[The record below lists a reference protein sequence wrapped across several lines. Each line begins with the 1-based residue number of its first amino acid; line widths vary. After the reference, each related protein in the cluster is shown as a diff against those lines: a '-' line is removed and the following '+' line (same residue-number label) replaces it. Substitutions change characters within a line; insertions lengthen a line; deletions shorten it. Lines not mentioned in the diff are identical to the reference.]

1 MRDAY
6 TDTRNDLK
14 NYYAI
19 LEVPV
24 GCRLEE
30 IRQSYHRLVQENMD
44 SEDAFADLKEAYEVL
59 TTPERREEY
68 DRAAWGETFGGSAGE
83 PVSVPRLIS
92 PTGRCPMGI
101 DAQCPVLQGRLIASD
116 KYCPECG
123 FLLAGLDAD
132 GPLPDAAPMRQV
144 WLEELGGQTH
154 RLRTGLNIVGRE
166 GADVLLPDK
175 TVSRQHARLDV
186 GADGAVTVEDLSST
200 NGTAVGGDQMV
211 AHVLR
216 RLSGG
221 DTVRFGSVATILRV
235 AAPAEAAP
243 PKDSPLPTVE
253 PAAFEE
259 AMPEEPETA
268 PLGSGTATGARGQ
281 VVQSRDGAEQTHL
294 LLPGITTFGRRTENN
309 IVLPGDPY
317 VSGSHAQIVAGG
329 EQFQV
334 IDVGSTNGTLL
345 NGKRLE
351 LHFPVTLTDG
361 DVILIGST
369 ALRFERLSTPP
380 FTVTE
385 ELPADVPEE
394 SPKESPE
401 APSVEALAETD
412 PPRTETPETVE
423 GTHP

>member
-1 MRDAY
+1 M
-6 TDTRNDLK
+6 K

-30 IRQSYHRLVQENMD
+30 IRQSYHRLLQENMD
-44 SEDAFADLKEAYEVL
+44 SEDSFADLKEAYEVL

-83 PVSVPRLIS
+83 PVSVPRLTS

-132 GPLPDAAPMRQV
+132 GPLPEAAPARQV
-144 WLEELGGQTH
+144 WLEEPGGQTH

-186 GADGAVTVEDLSST
+186 GTDGAVTVEDLSST
-200 NGTAVGGDQMV
+200 NGTAVGGDRLV

-221 DTVRFGSVATILRV
+221 DTLRFGSVAVILRV
-235 AAPAEAAP
+235 AAPAEAAA
-243 PKDSPLPTVE
+243 PKDSTLPTVQ
-253 PAAFEE
+253 PAAFED
-259 AMPEEPETA
+259 ALPD
-268 PLGSGTATGARGQ
+268 SGAATGARGQ

-317 VSGSHAQIVAGG
+317 VSGSHAQIVADG

-334 IDVGSTNGTLL
+334 VDVGSTNGTLL

-351 LHFPVTLTDG
+351 LHTPVTLAEG
-361 DVILIGST
+361 DVVLIGST
-369 ALRFERLSTPP
+369 ALRFERLPAPSPA
-380 FTVTE
+380 E
-385 ELPADVPEE
+385 ENAALSAEDLPAKD
-394 SPKESPE
+394 
-401 APSVEALAETD
+401 LAKPNVDEDMDTD
-412 PPRTETPETVE
+412 LPRTETTETVE

>member
-1 MRDAY
+1 
-6 TDTRNDLK
+6 LK

-30 IRQSYHRLVQENMD
+30 IRQSYHRLLQENMD
-44 SEDAFADLKEAYEVL
+44 NEDAFADLKEAYEVL

-68 DRAAWGETFGGSAGE
+68 DQAAWGETFGGSAGE
-83 PVSVPRLIS
+83 PVSVPRLTS
-92 PTGRCPMGI
+92 PAGRCPMGI
-101 DAQCPVLQGRLIASD
+101 DAQCPVLHGRLIASD

-123 FLLAGLDAD
+123 FLLAGLDAE
-132 GPLPDAAPMRQV
+132 GQLPEATPTRQV
-144 WLEELGGQTH
+144 WLEEPGGQTH

-200 NGTAVGGDQMV
+200 NGTAVGGDRLV

-221 DTVRFGSVATILRV
+221 DTLRFGSVAAILRV

-243 PKDSPLPTVE
+243 ARESTLPTVQ
-253 PAAFEE
+253 PAVFEDTVLKD
-259 AMPEEPETA
+259 APVRNA
-268 PLGSGTATGARGQ
+268 PLESGPLESALGDSGADTNSGARGQ
-281 VVQSRDGAEQTHL
+281 VVQSRDGEEQTHL

-309 IVLPGDPY
+309 VVLPGDPY
-317 VSGSHAQIVAGG
+317 VSGSHAQIVASG

-334 IDVGSTNGTLL
+334 VDVGSTNGTLL
-345 NGKRLE
+345 NGARLE
-351 LHFPVTLTDG
+351 LHTPVTLSDG
-361 DVILIGST
+361 DIVLIGST
-369 ALRFERLSTPP
+369 ALRFERLPTPP
-380 FTVTE
+380 PAET
-385 ELPADVPEE
+385 ELPDAAPEDLHEGSPEE
-394 SPKESPE
+394 
-401 APSVEALAETD
+401 APVETAPPSTD
-412 PPRTETPETVE
+412 TTETVE

>member
-1 MRDAY
+1 M
-6 TDTRNDLK
+6 K

-30 IRQSYHRLVQENMD
+30 IRQSYHRRLQETLDN
-44 SEDAFADLKEAYEVL
+44 EEAFADLKEAYEVL

-68 DRAAWGETFGGSAGE
+68 DLAAWGETFGGSAGE
-83 PVSVPRLIS
+83 PVSVPRLTS
-92 PTGRCPMGI
+92 PTGRCPLGM
-101 DAQCPVLQGRLIASD
+101 DAQCPVLRGRLIASD

-123 FLLAGLDAD
+123 FLLAGLDGEEPLAD
-132 GPLPDAAPMRQV
+132 TAPARQV

-166 GADVLLPDK
+166 GADILLPDK

-200 NGTAVGGDQMV
+200 NGTAVGGDRLV

-221 DTVRFGSVATILRV
+221 DTLRFGSVATILRV
-235 AAPAEAAP
+235 AAPAEAAAP
-243 PKDSPLPTVE
+243 PSSTLPLVQ
-253 PAAFEE
+253 PAAFED
-259 AMPEEPETA
+259 A
-268 PLGSGTATGARGQ
+268 PREGGTDAAFGARGQ
-281 VVQSRDGAEQTHL
+281 VIQSRNGVEETRL

-317 VSGSHAQIVAGG
+317 VSGSHAQIVATG
-329 EQFQV
+329 EEFQV
-334 IDVGSTNGTLL
+334 VDVGSTNGTLL
-345 NGKRLE
+345 NGTRLE
-351 LHFPVTLTDG
+351 LHAPVTLADG
-361 DVILIGST
+361 DVVLIGST
-369 ALRFERLSTPP
+369 ALRFEH
-380 FTVTE
+380 
-385 ELPADVPEE
+385 LPAPPAVETEDISETAPEKLPEE
-394 SPKESPE
+394 
-401 APSVEALAETD
+401 APTEID
-412 PPRTETPETVE
+412 PPRTETTETVE

>member
-1 MRDAY
+1 M
-6 TDTRNDLK
+6 
-14 NYYAI
+14 
-19 LEVPV
+19 E
-24 GCRLEE
+24 
-30 IRQSYHRLVQENMD
+30 

-68 DRAAWGETFGGSAGE
+68 DQAAWGETFGGSAGE
-83 PVSVPRLIS
+83 PVSVPRLTS

-101 DAQCPVLQGRLIASD
+101 DAQCPVLHGRLIASD

-123 FLLAGLDAD
+123 FLLAGMDTE
-132 GPLPDAAPMRQV
+132 GPLPEAAPARQV

-166 GADVLLPDK
+166 GSDVLLPDK

-200 NGTAVGGDQMV
+200 NGTAVGGDRLV

-221 DTVRFGSVATILRV
+221 DTLRFGSVATILRV
-235 AAPAEAAP
+235 AAAAEAVP
-243 PKDSPLPTVE
+243 PPNSTLPLVQ
-253 PAAFEE
+253 PAVFDD
-259 AMPEEPETA
+259 A
-268 PLGSGTATGARGQ
+268 PLDSGAATAFGARGQ
-281 VVQSRDGAEQTHL
+281 VIQSRNGAEETHL

-317 VSGSHAQIVAGG
+317 VSGSHAQIVANG

-334 IDVGSTNGTLL
+334 VDVGSTNGTLL
-345 NGKRLE
+345 NGTRLE
-351 LHFPVTLTDG
+351 LHAPVTLAEG
-361 DVILIGST
+361 DVVLIGST
-369 ALRFERLSTPP
+369 ALRFERLPAPP
-380 FTVTE
+380 LAETEEQSE
-385 ELPADVPEE
+385 ELPEAAPEE
-394 SPKESPE
+394 LPE
-401 APSVEALAETD
+401 ELPEERPTEIDL
-412 PPRTETPETVE
+412 PRTETTETVE

>member
-1 MRDAY
+1 M
-6 TDTRNDLK
+6 K

-68 DRAAWGETFGGSAGE
+68 DLAAWGEAFGGGTGE
-83 PVSVPRLIS
+83 PGSVPRLLS
-92 PTGRCPMGI
+92 PTERCPMGS
-101 DAQCPVLQGRLIASD
+101 DAQCPVLRGRLIASD

-132 GPLPDAAPMRQV
+132 GPLPDAAPTRQV

-200 NGTAVGGDQMV
+200 NGTAVGEDSLV

-216 RLSGG
+216 RLSSG
-221 DTVRFGSVATILRV
+221 DTLRFGSVGTLLRV
-235 AAPAEAAP
+235 AAPAEAVLV
-243 PKDSPLPTVE
+243 KERTLPLVE
-253 PAAFEE
+253 PAIFDDKPAEDS
-259 AMPEEPETA
+259 ARAA
-268 PLGSGTATGARGQ
+268 PAAGVRGQ
-281 VVQSRDGAEQTHL
+281 VVQSRDGEEKTYR
-294 LLPGITTFGRRTENN
+294 LLPGVTTFGRRTDNSV
-309 IVLPGDPY
+309 VLPGDPY
-317 VSGSHAQIVAGG
+317 VSGSHAQILAEGDS
-329 EQFQV
+329 FQV

-345 NGKRLE
+345 NGTRLE
-351 LHFPVTLTDG
+351 INKPVVLSSG
-361 DVILIGST
+361 DVVLIGST
-369 ALRFERLSTPP
+369 ALRFERLP
-380 FTVTE
+380 
-385 ELPADVPEE
+385 E
-394 SPKESPE
+394 SPPAAEETEAITESPAE
-401 APSVEALAETD
+401 VIPEDPAAIPEIPTPSTD
-412 PPRTETPETVE
+412 TTETVE